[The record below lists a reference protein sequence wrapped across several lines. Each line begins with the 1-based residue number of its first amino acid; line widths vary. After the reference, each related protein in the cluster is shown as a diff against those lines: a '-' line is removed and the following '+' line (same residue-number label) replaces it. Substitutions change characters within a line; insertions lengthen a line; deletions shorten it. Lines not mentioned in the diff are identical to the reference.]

1 MQKYG
6 KKAFDVLF
14 LTENISLSLRQNIS
28 KMTQTPLYPVIRLN
42 QGKED
47 ALRRFHPWVF
57 SGAIHDAA
65 EGLQAGDT
73 VTVTDYDGNIL
84 ATGFCESE
92 SIAVKILSFDNR
104 KIDEWFFLE
113 RLNQAHEVRK
123 AVGLTNNPH
132 TNCFRLVHS
141 EGDSLAGLII
151 DIYGHT
157 AVVQAQTEG
166 MALHLK
172 EIVRALKLMPDLSL
186 QAIYNKSADA
196 MQRMG
201 KEDAVLEDGY
211 LFGERLDEIILEN
224 DSQFLP
230 NWEEGQK
237 TGFFLDQRENR
248 ELVRHFA
255 QGKTVLNA
263 FGYTGGFSVT
273 ALKGGARRAVTVDAS
288 KKAIAAAEANLE
300 LNGFSKEE
308 NPCYVADM
316 KEYVTEMREGAF
328 DLIILDPPAFAKRH
342 HDRHRGLGGYK
353 FINAEAIKRIAKGGL
368 LFTFSCSQAVDKAT
382 FQGIVTAAAIEA
394 KRNVRIIDQ
403 LSQPADHPINI
414 FHPEGAYLKGLMLMV
429 E

>member
-1 MQKYG
+1 MQEQ
-6 KKAFDVLF
+6 APF
-14 LTENISLSLRQNIS
+14 
-28 KMTQTPLYPVIRLN
+28 YPVIRLN
-42 QGKED
+42 PGKDD

-65 EGLQAGDT
+65 KDLQAGDT
-73 VTVTDYDGNIL
+73 VTVTDYDGHIL
-84 ATGFCESE
+84 GTGFCESD
-92 SIAVKILSFDNR
+92 SIAVKMLSFDNR
-104 KIDEWFFLE
+104 KIDEWFFLD
-113 RLNQAHEVRK
+113 RLNHAYEVRK
-123 AVGLTNNPH
+123 TMGLTHNAH

-141 EGDSLAGLII
+141 EGDGLAGLIV

-166 MALHLK
+166 MALHLG
-172 EIVRALKLMPDLSL
+172 EIVRALKLMPDLGV
-186 QAIYNKSADA
+186 QAVYNKSAEA

-201 KEDAVLEDGY
+201 KEDAIIADGY
-211 LFGERLDEIILEN
+211 LFGERLNEVILEN
-224 DSQFLP
+224 DSKFHP

-248 ELVRHFA
+248 ELVRRFA

-273 ALKGGARRAVTVDAS
+273 ALKGSARRAITVDAS

-300 LNGFSKEE
+300 LNGYSKEE

-316 KEYVTEMREGAF
+316 KDYVQEMREGAF

-394 KRNVRIIDQ
+394 GRNVRIVDQ

-414 FHPEGAYLKGLMLMV
+414 FHPEGAYLKGLLLMV

>member
-1 MQKYG
+1 MI
-6 KKAFDVLF
+6 
-14 LTENISLSLRQNIS
+14 E
-28 KMTQTPLYPVIRLN
+28 TPLYPIIRLN
-42 QGKED
+42 PGKDD

-57 SGAIHDAA
+57 SGAIHSAA

-84 ATGFCESE
+84 GTGFCESD
-92 SIAVKILSFDNR
+92 SIAVKMLSFENR
-104 KIDEWFFLE
+104 TIDERFFLE
-113 RLNQAHEVRK
+113 KLNLALVVRK
-123 AVGLTNNPH
+123 SMGLVGNPH

-141 EGDSLAGLII
+141 EGDGLAGLII

-166 MALHLK
+166 MALHLND
-172 EIVRALKLMPDLSL
+172 IVSALKLMPDLGL
-186 QAIYNKSADA
+186 QAIYNKSTEA

-201 KEDAVLEDGY
+201 KEDALVNDGY
-211 LFGERLDEIILEN
+211 LFGNQLNEKILEN
-224 DSQFLP
+224 DSLYYP

-237 TGFFLDQRENR
+237 TGFFLDQRDNR
-248 ELVRHFA
+248 ELVRRFA

-263 FGYTGGFSVT
+263 FGYTGGFSVA

-288 KKAIAAAEANLE
+288 KKAMAMAEANLE
-300 LNGFSKEE
+300 LNGYSKEE

-316 KEYVTEMREGAF
+316 KDFVTEMRKSAF

-342 HDRHRGLGGYK
+342 NDRHRGLGGYR
-353 FINAEAIKRIAKGGL
+353 FINAEAIKRVAKGGL
-368 LFTFSCSQAVDKAT
+368 IFTFSCSQAVDKAT

-414 FHPEGAYLKGLMLMV
+414 FHPEGAYLKGLVLMV

>member
-1 MQKYG
+1 MPQ
-6 KKAFDVLF
+6 
-14 LTENISLSLRQNIS
+14 S
-28 KMTQTPLYPVIRLN
+28 PLYPVIRL
-42 QGKED
+42 QKGKDD

-65 EGLQAGDT
+65 KGLQAGDT

-84 ATGFCESE
+84 GTGFCESD
-92 SIAVKILSFDNR
+92 SIAVKMLSFENR
-104 KIDEWFFLE
+104 KIDEWFFLD
-113 RLNQAHEVRK
+113 RLNHAYEVRK
-123 AVGLTNNPH
+123 IMGLTHNEH

-141 EGDSLAGLII
+141 EGDGLAGLII

-166 MALHLK
+166 MALHLN
-172 EIVRALKLMPDLSL
+172 EIVRALKLIPDLGV
-186 QAIYNKSADA
+186 QAVYNKSAEA

-201 KEDAVLEDGY
+201 KEDAVIEDSY
-211 LFGERLDEIILEN
+211 LFGNQIDEKILEN
-224 DSQFLP
+224 DSLYYP

-248 ELVRHFA
+248 ELVRRFA

-273 ALKGGARRAVTVDAS
+273 ALKGGARRAITVDSS

-300 LNGFSKEE
+300 LNGYSKKE
-308 NPCYVADM
+308 NPCYVTDM
-316 KEYVTEMREGAF
+316 KDYVTDMRESAF

-342 HDRHRGLGGYK
+342 QDRHRGLGGYK

-414 FHPEGAYLKGLMLMV
+414 FHPEGAYLKGLLLIV